1 MFMTGRFVD
10 ISALLGSEFEAIQFL
25 GVEEVEPFPHDD
37 HEIIQ
42 FRVVTP
48 WLQARAS
55 LVEGLPYSQR
65 LHAVIHY
72 QV

>member
-1 MFMTGRFVD
+1 MTGRFVD

-42 FRVVTP
+42 
-48 WLQARAS
+48 LC
-55 LVEGLPYSQR
+55 LPGCKPVP
-65 LHAVIHY
+65 HW
-72 QV
+72 

>member
-42 FRVVTP
+42 
-48 WLQARAS
+48 L
-55 LVEGLPYSQR
+55 
-65 LHAVIHY
+65 
-72 QV
+72 